1 MDGDQKMSG
10 FKRTTVRDQ
19 VYELIR
25 SKILSQEFPF
35 GSRINIDTL
44 SAQLHVSNSP
54 IREALIMLENNG
66 LLTMHP
72 NSGARVIEFT
82 ESSYLELNT
91 AVCTLL
97 FGAYE
102 ICVLKEETPR
112 LADLLSHC
120 VLSQKQAAKKNDPQ
134 QQVQSAMSFDR
145 CFFTIADNHYLAE
158 LYEKME
164 NVIYLQILGDY
175 QRVGSNMDQNIS
187 EHEMILK
194 NIEEKNTRNVK
205 RWLQIHYDRHIE
217 AEM

>member
-1 MDGDQKMSG
+1 MSG
-10 FKRTTVRDQ
+10 FKRTTIRDQ

-25 SKILSQEFPF
+25 SKILSQELPF

-102 ICVLKEETPR
+102 ICVLKEETPHLASLLRSCIFSQR
-112 LADLLSHC
+112 LA
-120 VLSQKQAAKKNDPQ
+120 AEKNDLQ
-134 QQVQSAMSFDR
+134 QQVRSAMSFDR
-145 CFFTIADNHYLAE
+145 CFFTVANNHYLAD
-158 LYEKME
+158 LYERME
-164 NVIYLQILGDY
+164 NVIHLQILGDY
-175 QRVGSNMDQNIS
+175 QRVGSSMEQNIS
-187 EHEMILK
+187 EHEGILK
-194 NIEEKNTRNVK
+194 SIEEKDTRNVK

-217 AEM
+217 EEG